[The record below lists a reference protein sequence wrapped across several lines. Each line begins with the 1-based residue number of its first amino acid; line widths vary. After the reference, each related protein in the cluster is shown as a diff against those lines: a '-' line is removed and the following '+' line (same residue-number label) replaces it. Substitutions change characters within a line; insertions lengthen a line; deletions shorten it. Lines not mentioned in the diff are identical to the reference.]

1 MLARIVEVSLRYK
14 YLVIFATLFVIVL
27 GARALTTI
35 PIDAFP
41 DVSPVQVQVFTE
53 SPGLSPEEVE
63 KLITVPVESSM
74 AGLPK
79 VELIRSLSMFGLS
92 FITIFFED
100 GTDVYFARRL
110 VLERLGEAKERIPE
124 GFGTPLMGPNT
135 TGLGQVFQY
144 YLTSNDRQLSLM
156 DLRSIQDW
164 SVRLLLRTARGID
177 DVLSFGGDERQ
188 YQVLINPAKL
198 VKYGLTLAEV
208 VPKVG
213 AGNKSVGGQFLVR
226 NREEYLVRGSGWAQ
240 SVEDLGR
247 IVLKEEKGTPV
258 YLRDVAE
265 VVQGPALRRGAVTRN
280 GEEVVTG
287 IALKRSGENTKQ
299 VIENVK
305 ARMDVAQKALPPGV
319 KIEPWYD
326 QTELVDKAVG
336 TAERALLE
344 GGVLV
349 VVVLFLFLG
358 EVRSALVVVSAVPLS
373 MLVAF
378 LLMNL
383 WGLSANLMSL
393 GGLAVGIG
401 MMVDGAVV
409 MVENSFRLLSERRR
423 DPHARDVAILEA
435 CREVANPVAFAILII
450 IVVFL
455 PLFALTGI
463 EGKLFQPMAL
473 GVTFAMVGSLVLS
486 LTFIPAL
493 SSLVLRAHGGR
504 ESFLFR
510 KIQPAYRWA
519 LERALGRRGLLLAG
533 AVALFA
539 VSLAAFPF
547 LGTEFVPVLE
557 EGSIQYRITDIP
569 SASLGESVDVA
580 KKAERILLAIPEVA
594 YVVSKTGRAER
605 GDVEDV
611 NNTEAYVALKPLSG
625 WRAGLTKPALV
636 DEMRE
641 RLERELPTALFSFGQ
656 PIQMRVDELISGI
669 RASLA
674 VKLYGE
680 DLATLSKLAEQIKD
694 VLTSVQGAQDV
705 QVETALGKP
714 TVTIQVDRA
723 AAARFGLNAADVLEV
738 VQAGVGGETVSTLL
752 DGSKRYD
759 IVVRFDDAARR
770 DVAEIMRIPLRTAE
784 GNLVPLSRVAEV
796 VVTPGVAKIRRESLA
811 RLIVVQANVE
821 GRDIGGFVTE
831 AQEKIRA
838 GVKLPP
844 GYYTDWGGAFENQR
858 RAMRTLAIIV
868 PLTIVLILVLLYTAF
883 NSLRHALLIISGV
896 PFSVIGGIFALLVS
910 GQNLSVP
917 AAIGFIAVFGVAML
931 NGVVLVSY
939 LIQLAEE
946 GLPLDEVVRRGCS
959 LRLRPVL
966 MTATVTILG
975 LAPLLVASGIGAE
988 VQRPLAT
995 VVVGGLFTST
1005 LLTLFLLPALY
1016 VIVEGRRTR
1025 REARL
1030 EEAGHA

>member
-1 MLARIVEVSLRYK
+1 
-14 YLVIFATLFVIVL
+14 
-27 GARALTTI
+27 
-35 PIDAFP
+35 
-41 DVSPVQVQVFTE
+41 
-53 SPGLSPEEVE
+53 
-63 KLITVPVESSM
+63 
-74 AGLPK
+74 
-79 VELIRSLSMFGLS
+79 
-92 FITIFFED
+92 
-100 GTDVYFARRL
+100 
-110 VLERLGEAKERIPE
+110 
-124 GFGTPLMGPNT
+124 
-135 TGLGQVFQY
+135 
-144 YLTSNDRQLSLM
+144 
-156 DLRSIQDW
+156 
-164 SVRLLLRTARGID
+164 
-177 DVLSFGGDERQ
+177 
-188 YQVLINPAKL
+188 
-198 VKYGLTLAEV
+198 
-208 VPKVG
+208 
-213 AGNKSVGGQFLVR
+213 
-226 NREEYLVRGSGWAQ
+226 
-240 SVEDLGR
+240 
-247 IVLKEEKGTPV
+247 
-258 YLRDVAE
+258 
-265 VVQGPALRRGAVTRN
+265 
-280 GEEVVTG
+280 
-287 IALKRSGENTKQ
+287 
-299 VIENVK
+299 
-305 ARMDVAQKALPPGV
+305 
-319 KIEPWYD
+319 
-326 QTELVDKAVG
+326 
-336 TAERALLE
+336 
-344 GGVLV
+344 
-349 VVVLFLFLG
+349 
-358 EVRSALVVVSAVPLS
+358 
-373 MLVAF
+373 
-378 LLMNL
+378 
-383 WGLSANLMSL
+383 
-393 GGLAVGIG
+393 
-401 MMVDGAVV
+401 
-409 MVENSFRLLSERRR
+409 
-423 DPHARDVAILEA
+423 
-435 CREVANPVAFAILII
+435 
-450 IVVFL
+450 
-455 PLFALTGI
+455 
-463 EGKLFQPMAL
+463 
-473 GVTFAMVGSLVLS
+473 
-486 LTFIPAL
+486 
-493 SSLVLRAHGGR
+493 
-504 ESFLFR
+504 
-510 KIQPAYRWA
+510 
-519 LERALGRRGLLLAG
+519 
-533 AVALFA
+533 
-539 VSLAAFPF
+539 
-547 LGTEFVPVLE
+547 
-557 EGSIQYRITDIP
+557 
-569 SASLGESVDVA
+569 VA
-580 KKAERILLAIPEVA
+580 KKAERILLTIPEVA

-611 NNTEAYVALKPLSG
+611 NNTEAYVALKPLSA
-625 WRAGLTKPALV
+625 WRPGLAKPALV

-694 VLTSVQGAQDV
+694 VLTSVEGAQDV
-705 QVETALGKP
+705 QVETVLGKP

-752 DGSKRYD
+752 DGAKRYD

-1016 VIVEGRRTR
+1016 LIVEGRRAR
-1025 REARL
+1025 REGARL
-1030 EEAGHA
+1030 GEAGHA

>member
-1 MLARIVEVSLRYK
+1 MLARIVEASLRYK

-27 GARALTTI
+27 GVRALTTI

-74 AGLPK
+74 AGLPR

-135 TGLGQVFQY
+135 TGLGQVFRY
-144 YLTSNDRQLSLM
+144 YLKSSDRQLSLM

-164 SVRLLLRTARGID
+164 SVRLLLRTAPGID

-188 YQVLINPAKL
+188 YQVLINPGKL

-240 SVEDLGR
+240 SLEDLGR

-265 VVQGPALRRGAVTRN
+265 VVQGPALRRGAVTRD

-305 ARMDVAQKALPPGV
+305 SRLAVAQKAMPPGV
-319 KIEPWYD
+319 KLEAYYD

-349 VVVLFLFLG
+349 IVVLFLFLG

-383 WGLSANLMSL
+383 TGLSANLMSL

-409 MVENSFRLLSERRR
+409 MVENSFRLLSARRP

-493 SSLVLRAHGGR
+493 SSLVLRAHGGH

-533 AVALFA
+533 AVALFVA
-539 VSLAAFPF
+539 SLGAFPF

-557 EGSIQYRITDIP
+557 EGSIQYRVTDIP
-569 SASLGESVDVA
+569 SASLGESLAVA
-580 KKAERILLAIPEVA
+580 KKAERTLLAIPEVA
-594 YVVSKTGRAER
+594 YVVSGTGRAER

-611 NNTEAYVALKPLSG
+611 NNTEAYVALKPLSA
-625 WRAGLTKPALV
+625 WRPGLTKPALV

-641 RLERELPTALFSFGQ
+641 RLESELPTALFSFGQ

-680 DLATLSKLAEQIKD
+680 DLATLSRLAEQIKD
-694 VLTSVQGAQDV
+694 VLTSVKGAQDV
-705 QVETALGKP
+705 QVETVLGKP
-714 TVTIQVDRA
+714 TITIQVDRA

-738 VQAGVGGETVSTLL
+738 VQAGIGGETVSTLL
-752 DGSKRYD
+752 DGAKRYD

-770 DVAEIMRIPLRTAE
+770 DVAEIMRIPLRTPE

-811 RLIVVQANVE
+811 RLVVIQANVE

-831 AQEKIRA
+831 AQEKIGA

-868 PLTIVLILVLLYTAF
+868 PLTIMLILVLLYTAF

-1016 VIVEGRRTR
+1016 VIVESRRAR
-1025 REARL
+1025 REVRL
-1030 EEAGHA
+1030 GEAGDA

>member
-1 MLARIVEVSLRYK
+1 MLARIVEASLRYK

-27 GARALTTI
+27 GVRALTTI

-144 YLTSNDRQLSLM
+144 YLQSNDRQLSQM
-156 DLRSIQDW
+156 DLRSLQDW
-164 SVRLLLRTARGID
+164 SVRLLLRTAPGID

-208 VPKVG
+208 LPKVG

-240 SVEDLGR
+240 SIEDLGR

-305 ARMDVAQKALPPGV
+305 ARLEVAQKAMPPGV
-319 KIEPWYD
+319 KLVSWYD

-344 GGVLV
+344 GGVLII
-349 VVVLFLFLG
+349 VVLFLFLG

-373 MLVAF
+373 MLAAF
-378 LLMNL
+378 LLMKL
-383 WGLSANLMSL
+383 TGLSANLMSL

-409 MVENSFRLLSERRR
+409 MVENSFRLLSARRP

-473 GVTFAMVGSLVLS
+473 GVTFAMVGSLILS

-493 SSLVLRAHGGR
+493 SSLVLRAHGGH

-510 KIQPAYRWA
+510 KIQPAYRWS
-519 LERALGRRGLLLAG
+519 LERALNRRVLLLAG
-533 AVALFA
+533 AVGLFVA
-539 VSLAAFPF
+539 SLAAFPF

-569 SASLGESVDVA
+569 SASLGESLDVA
-580 KKAERILLAIPEVA
+580 KKAERTLLTMPEVA

-611 NNTEAYVALKPLSG
+611 NNTEAYVALKPLSA
-625 WRAGLTKPALV
+625 WRSGLTKPALV

-641 RLERELPTALFSFGQ
+641 RLEAELPTALFSFGQ

-694 VLTSVQGAQDV
+694 VLTSVKGAKDV
-705 QVETALGKP
+705 QVETVLGKP

-723 AAARFGLNAADVLEV
+723 AAARFGLNAADVLEI
-738 VQAGVGGETVSTLL
+738 VQAGIGGETVSALL
-752 DGSKRYD
+752 DGAKRYD

-831 AQEKIRA
+831 AQEKIGA

-858 RAMRTLAIIV
+858 RAMRTLTIIV
-868 PLTIVLILVLLYTAF
+868 PLTILLILVLLYTAF

-896 PFSVIGGIFALLVS
+896 PFSVIGGIFALLLS

-939 LIQLAEE
+939 LIQLGEE
-946 GLPLDEVVRRGCS
+946 GLTLDEVVRRGCA

-975 LAPLLVASGIGAE
+975 LAPLLVARGIGAE

-1016 VIVEGRRTR
+1016 LIVEGRRAR

-1030 EEAGHA
+1030 GEASHA